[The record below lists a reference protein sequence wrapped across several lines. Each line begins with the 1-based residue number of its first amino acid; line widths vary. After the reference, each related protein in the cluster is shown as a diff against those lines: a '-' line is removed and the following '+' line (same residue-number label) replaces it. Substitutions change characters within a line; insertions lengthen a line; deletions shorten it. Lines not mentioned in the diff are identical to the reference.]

1 MTETLL
7 PRDVPRHMRPRD
19 VLRHALPAA
28 GQMHADCVACK
39 CPPSLRW
46 LLMRQE
52 QSAGLFFDTL
62 GHDKFEAS
70 SITHYKGRYV
80 MVFDNLDEIGFVV
93 RPASWSVI
101 HD

>member
-1 MTETLL
+1 
-7 PRDVPRHMRPRD
+7 
-19 VLRHALPAA
+19 
-28 GQMHADCVACK
+28 MHAGCVACD
-39 CPPSLRW
+39 CPLGLRW
-46 LLMRQE
+46 LQMRQE

-93 RPASWSVI
+93 RPASGVLSVI
-101 HD
+101 KLTAARVLRPVSY